1 MSFNQFSSSFLFFT
15 VPGPIKGNRGPGANF
30 CFGGLIFP
38 KNVGEWGGGGGEK
51 IFSSSGQIPV
61 TTSVKSFFWIN
72 ICKILV

>member
-38 KNVGEWGGGGGEK
+38 KNVGEWGGGGGNK
-51 IFSSSGQIPV
+51 FFQVPDKFLSQHRSNPFFGSIY
-61 TTSVKSFFWIN
+61 VKF
-72 ICKILV
+72 